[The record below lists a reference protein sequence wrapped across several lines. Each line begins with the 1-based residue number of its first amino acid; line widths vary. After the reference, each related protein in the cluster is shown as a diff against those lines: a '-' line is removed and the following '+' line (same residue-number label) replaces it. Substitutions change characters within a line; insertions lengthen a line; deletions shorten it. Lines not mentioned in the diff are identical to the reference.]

1 MCLVCSYL
9 LPTGSVLL
17 YVSGTAVLR
26 LKLRALAG
34 AAVPCVCLV
43 CSYLLLSHVLYF
55 CMCLVLQYY
64 DSSSGLWLALLY
76 LYVSGMELAALVSLL
91 ALLFIWGE
99 KNQEEK
105 K

>member
-1 MCLVCSYL
+1 
-9 LPTGSVLL
+9 
-17 YVSGTAVLR
+17 
-26 LKLRALAG
+26 
-34 AAVPCVCLV
+34 
-43 CSYLLLSHVLYF
+43 
-55 CMCLVLQYY
+55 MCLVLQYY

-91 ALLFIWGE
+91 ALLFIWGK